1 MRMLKRLSL
10 CLAAAFV
17 PGHMSFAD
25 ERDAA
30 RFSFPAKVE
39 IWRHSR
45 LELVRDSDP
54 DALQPFTTD
63 GCSGGMSAAWEA
75 LAEQSPWFYE
85 VFETQAPWH
94 VCCVTHDRAY
104 HLGGDD
110 AAPEAGY
117 WARLQADEALR
128 SCVQDVGQ
136 RDSAALAAQYGR
148 DAEEVAAII
157 TFVSQRMYEAVRL
170 GGWPCSG
177 LSWRWGYGWPQC
189 W

>member
-1 MRMLKRLSL
+1 MLEHIRLGL
-10 CLAAAFV
+10 LVVLFPVQVGVAAA
-17 PGHMSFAD
+17 
-25 ERDAA
+25 EEDA
-30 RFSFPAKVE
+30 RVSVPAKVE

-45 LELVRDSDP
+45 LEQVRRATP

-85 VFETQAPWH
+85 VFETRAPWH
-94 VCCVTHDRAY
+94 HCCVIHDRAY

-110 AAPEAGY
+110 PAPEAGY
-117 WARLQADEALR
+117 WARVTADEALR
-128 SCVQDVGQ
+128 ACVQEVGRTQ
-136 RDSAALAAQYGR
+136 SDALAAQYGR

-157 TFVSQRMYEAVRL
+157 TFVGQRMYEAVRL

-177 LSWRWGYGWPQC
+177 LTWRWGYGWPQC